1 MRNIQKKLLGMFA
14 GGVLL
19 TGIGTGIALV
29 EYSTLSYGGHKI
41 IGEDNLDIFTQWR
54 EYQYILENF
63 DIFVYP
69 RKGST
74 RTMKEIMEALE
85 VEDIKNIHLLQDA
98 PYFDISSTELRKNLH
113 I

>member
-41 IGEDNLDIFTQWR
+41 IGEDNLVTDTFIY
-54 EYQYILENF
+54 EL
-63 DIFVYP
+63 
-69 RKGST
+69 
-74 RTMKEIMEALE
+74 
-85 VEDIKNIHLLQDA
+85 EDIGNEVVLLEG
-98 PYFDISSTELRKNLH
+98 FDYNASHVTEV
-113 I
+113 IED